1 MLMCCGR
8 RLALAGAALA
18 CHGSALAVIQT
29 VELGYQI
36 RYQQTGATTA
46 PVLQNYSFF
55 SRLTTDD
62 EFDALH
68 AFVRPT
74 VSAAYPQ
81 RELIDLDGGLTYE
94 FVSGTYATESAVRA
108 DFPGGNY
115 QFNITGGTLGNRSA
129 NFNGPSTLLWPTLVP
144 RFLSGTYNAITV
156 GVLSYDPITLTFNS
170 ATLPAGATLAT
181 TSVEVRDTTGFLVYS
196 ASLPNTATSVVIP
209 ADDLDAGTE
218 HTVEL
223 RFEAI
228 VNFPGAGF
236 VGGSGT
242 HRFRRSTTCTLITLA
257 PCQADFNGL
266 NGVDLFDLF
275 DYLNAWF
282 SSSPAANMDT
292 FSSISTTDLFIFLNL
307 WFARC

>member
-8 RLALAGAALA
+8 RIALVGAALA
-18 CHGSALAVIQT
+18 CHGSALGVIQT

-36 RYQQTGATTA
+36 RYQQTGATTP
-46 PVLQNYSFF
+46 PVLQNYAFF
-55 SRLTTDD
+55 SQLTSDN
-62 EFDALH
+62 EFDALQ

-74 VSAAYPQ
+74 ASTAFPQ

-94 FVSGTYATESAVRA
+94 FVSGTYATESAVRT
-108 DFPGGNY
+108 DFPAGNY
-115 QFNITGGTLGNRSA
+115 QFSVAGGTLGNRSA
-129 NFNGPSTLLWPTLVP
+129 NFSGPTTLLWPTLVP
-144 RFLSGTYNAITV
+144 RFLSGTYTTITA
-156 GVLSYDPITLTFNS
+156 GVRSYDPITLTFNS

-181 TSVEVRDTTGFLVYS
+181 TSLEVRDASGFTVYS

-209 ADDLDAGTE
+209 ANDLDAGNE

-223 RFEAI
+223 RFEAV

-236 VGGSGT
+236 VGGSGM
-242 HRFRRSTTCTLITLA
+242 HRFRRSTTCTLITLP

-266 NGVDLFDLF
+266 DGVDLFDLF